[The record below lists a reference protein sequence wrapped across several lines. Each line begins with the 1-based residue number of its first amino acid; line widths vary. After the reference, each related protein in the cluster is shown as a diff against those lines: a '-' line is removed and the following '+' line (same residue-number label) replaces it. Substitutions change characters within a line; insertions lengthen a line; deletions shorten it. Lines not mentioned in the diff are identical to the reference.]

1 MSVKYIYTLTIMIVK
16 YIFKIVVCKI
26 CQSWAKMLHP
36 TFPFQK
42 FITIRPEHV
51 RKNNSHMIMSSL
63 IISYD
68 HRVGWDN
75 LGQC

>member
-26 CQSWAKMLHP
+26 CQSWGKMLHP

-51 RKNNSHMIMSSL
+51 RKKQL
-63 IISYD
+63 SYD
-68 HRVGWDN
+68 HVIFDY
-75 LGQC
+75 LI

>member
-1 MSVKYIYTLTIMIVK
+1 MMIVK

-26 CQSWAKMLHP
+26 CQSWGKMLHP

-51 RKNNSHMIMSSL
+51 RKKQL
-63 IISYD
+63 SYD
-68 HRVGWDN
+68 HVIFDY
-75 LGQC
+75 LI